1 MGVRDLPGV
10 DIEILDGQLGRRVG
24 YATRIAIIGPSA
36 KDFDIVEVPNSADA
50 VDIIGVSPLLDA
62 VLDAFLNG
70 AGRIVVANAKA
81 ADGAFGT
88 SQAPTGQY
96 WKIEGAT
103 GKTPNLSHLVKLV
116 ITKGGGF
123 GAAKYK
129 ISTNGGWTYSDERLM
144 PDAASPYIDLD
155 EKGDQKL
162 HIWTD
167 EMNFTEFNAGEW
179 SGIECTAPSGTT
191 DSYLTAL
198 DNVLAWRD
206 GQGRGIEGIIIL
218 FTNGTLDTQ
227 KGFIVDVLSKLHNAW
242 QEQEYPV
249 WAVVNGVKLA
259 IPTLTWEN
267 DPIYRFSAEDID
279 TYVDNQVA
287 LMNALRNIAGG
298 YEERVAVNVG
308 YGFMQD
314 WSYWKQPHVRSAIG
328 ALAGL
333 IAKAKIH
340 HCIGWVGEYRVAGIM
355 RVEPYGSDS
364 NYMDANRLTKLH
376 EAHAIALRTYPGYG
390 ISPVY
395 DWLVCS
401 DDSDFFNIRYRR
413 IMDYAVRAV
422 QQEFTRFINSPGAD
436 ERAIGVLHSALAKP
450 LDAIKVSEA
459 NPDGSIQDYELKL
472 WPDEDILTNGI
483 VHCELAIQPVA
494 TKSYLKAKFRLAKKI
509 GG

>member
-167 EMNFTEFNAGEW
+167 EANFTEFNAGEW

-267 DPIYRFSAEDID
+267 DTIYRFSAEDID

-308 YGFMQD
+308 YFQ
-314 WSYWKQPHVRSAIG
+314 SLIG
-328 ALAGL
+328 
-333 IAKAKIH
+333 
-340 HCIGWVGEYRVAGIM
+340 
-355 RVEPYGSDS
+355 
-364 NYMDANRLTKLH
+364 RL
-376 EAHAIALRTYPGYG
+376 
-390 ISPVY
+390 
-395 DWLVCS
+395 
-401 DDSDFFNIRYRR
+401 
-413 IMDYAVRAV
+413 
-422 QQEFTRFINSPGAD
+422 
-436 ERAIGVLHSALAKP
+436 
-450 LDAIKVSEA
+450 
-459 NPDGSIQDYELKL
+459 
-472 WPDEDILTNGI
+472 
-483 VHCELAIQPVA
+483 
-494 TKSYLKAKFRLAKKI
+494 
-509 GG
+509 